1 MRSNRI
7 VILLALVLI
16 VGAAILAY
24 VLLRNNT
31 TTNTAPLPVSGLN
44 EGTNG
49 PGGQGAQAQI
59 TTTLPSPTPT
69 FKVVAVRNFVPQG
82 TLLTESD
89 LQTIS
94 VAQTSSD
101 DILADDMGSALNH
114 YTTVAINR
122 GQTVKK
128 AGLVD
133 GNFSNYMRQL
143 MLNKQLEPGKKAFP
157 YATNDLSGVA
167 GLIREGDL
175 IDVVATFYFPTR
187 PVSIPGPG
195 GTPVPVRGAGVEPT
209 TKTLL
214 QNVRVL
220 KVIQLQLDTNPF
232 YVRSR
237 PLPTPTVDVAAQTA
251 IVVAGTPIP
260 TPTLLP
266 FSEAGSGFPVT
277 TVLILAVDDQ
287 QAELLKFT
295 RESKF
300 ATQNCAFGA
309 VTGGGDNGS
318 GSAIAG
324 AVVCTPTVHFLL
336 RAKPLEPSNP
346 QDANVAVDPSRGVTY
361 RALVRDYG
369 VTIPDLVFATQ
380 AQ

>member
-16 VGAAILAY
+16 IGAGILVD

-31 TTNTAPLPVSGLN
+31 TTTTTPLPVSSLN
-44 EGTNG
+44 EGTSG
-49 PGGQGAQAQI
+49 PAGQAQI

-82 TLLTESD
+82 TLLTEID

-114 YTTVAINR
+114 YTTVSINR

-128 AGLVD
+128 TTLVD

-157 YATNDLSGVA
+157 YATNDLSSVA

-175 IDVVATFYFPTR
+175 IDVVATFSVQTR

-195 GTPVPVRGAGVEPT
+195 GTPVRVRAAGSEPT

-220 KVIQLQLDTNPF
+220 KVINYNLTPTRF
-232 YVRSR
+232 MCARAHY
-237 PLPTPTVDVAAQTA
+237 PLPR
-251 IVVAGTPIP
+251 
-260 TPTLLP
+260 LM
-266 FSEAGSGFPVT
+266 
-277 TVLILAVDDQ
+277 
-287 QAELLKFT
+287 
-295 RESKF
+295 
-300 ATQNCAFGA
+300 
-309 VTGGGDNGS
+309 
-318 GSAIAG
+318 
-324 AVVCTPTVHFLL
+324 
-336 RAKPLEPSNP
+336 
-346 QDANVAVDPSRGVTY
+346 
-361 RALVRDYG
+361 
-369 VTIPDLVFATQ
+369 
-380 AQ
+380 

>member
-1 MRSNRI
+1 VRSNRI

-16 VGAAILAY
+16 LGAAVLAY

-31 TTNTAPLPVSGLN
+31 TTTAPPPIAGLN
-44 EGTNG
+44 EGTSG
-49 PGGQGAQAQI
+49 PGTQVQI
-59 TTTLPSPTPT
+59 TTTLPPPTPT
-69 FKVVAVRNFVPQG
+69 FRVVAVRNFVAQG

-89 LQTIS
+89 LQTVS
-94 VAQTSSD
+94 VAQVTSD

-114 YTTVAINR
+114 YTTVSINR

-167 GLIREGDL
+167 GLIHEGDL
-175 IDVVATFYFPTR
+175 IDVVATFSILTR

-195 GTPVPVRGAGVEPT
+195 GTPVPVRGAGSEPT

-220 KVIQLQLDTNPF
+220 KVIQLQLDSNPF
-232 YVRSR
+232 SVRSR
-237 PLPTPTVDVAAQTA
+237 PLPTPTVDIAAQTP
-251 IVVAGTPIP
+251 IVVAGTAVP

-295 RESKF
+295 RETKF
-300 ATQNCAFGA
+300 STQNCTF
-309 VTGGGDNGS
+309 GGGDGGGNAN
-318 GSAIAG
+318 GSAISG
-324 AVVCTPTVHFLL
+324 SITCVPTVHFLL
-336 RAKPLEPSNP
+336 RAKPLDPANP
-346 QDANVAVDPSRGVTY
+346 QDANVAVDPSRGVTF

-369 VTIPDLVFATQ
+369 LTIPDLVFATQ
-380 AQ
+380 AQQ